1 MKLTPAAEL
10 AVRGILVLAQEHGQ
24 GPTTLAEVCR
34 RRDLPREY
42 LTKIFASLSR
52 SGLITPIRGKG
63 GGYVLARPPES
74 ISLLEVIEAVEGPIA
89 LNFCQ
94 QDPPQCEQDHC
105 PVRPIWTDIQE
116 YIRTR
121 LGAQTLGDLVS
132 G

>member
-10 AVRGILVLAQEHGQ
+10 AVRGVLVLADEYGQ

-34 RRDLPREY
+34 RRGLPREY

-63 GGYVLARPPES
+63 GGYVLARSPGS

-94 QDPPQCEQDHC
+94 QDPPQCQQDHC

-116 YIRTR
+116 YIRTK
-121 LGAQTLGDLVS
+121 LGAHSLADLAQ